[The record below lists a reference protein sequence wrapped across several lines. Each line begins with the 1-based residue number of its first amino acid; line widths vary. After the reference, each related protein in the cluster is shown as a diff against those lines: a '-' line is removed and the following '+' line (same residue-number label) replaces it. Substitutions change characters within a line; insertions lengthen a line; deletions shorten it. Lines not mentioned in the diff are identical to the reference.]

1 MKNFGHIK
9 NPLTVVA
16 IFAGVAEVSG
26 TAILPFISPANQSTY
41 LWFLMIFPTL
51 LVAIFFLT
59 LNFNHKVLY
68 APSDFREDQAFLD
81 SLKPIVDKETEPQKL
96 EIEDS
101 FVQEMNAD
109 IKKVIRALGGK
120 YTWRTVRGISKEQ
133 ALSTEV
139 VLESLNWLSSK
150 DLAVKAYEK
159 ERWALTLE
167 GRRLRM
173 VRSACHRLF

>member
-1 MKNFGHIK
+1 MKNFGYIK

-16 IFAGVAEVSG
+16 IFAGIAEVSG
-26 TAILPFISPANQSTY
+26 TAVLPFISTANQPTY

-59 LNFNHKVLY
+59 LNFNHTVLY

-81 SLKPIVDKETEPQKL
+81 TLKAIVSKETEPQQI
-96 EIEDS
+96 EREDS
-101 FVQEMNAD
+101 FVQEIDSD
-109 IKKVIRALGGK
+109 IKKVITALGGK

-133 ALSTEV
+133 ALSTKV

-150 DLAVKAYEK
+150 DLAVKAVEK

-167 GRRLRM
+167 GRSL
-173 VRSACHRLF
+173 LENIL